1 MEVFNNNNFGF
12 PPFSSTTEQ
21 QQQPQP
27 QPQQQGQQQRDPQ
40 FHFGPFPNANTPTNF
55 QYNPQPFFFNTEV
68 LPIDMNNNNNID
80 NIPSPTIPL
89 PPQEE
94 PSGDLPESSSSSKKK
109 RKSESMEVESN
120 DSFVSP
126 TLPRKKLHRLKK
138 IIQQELSP
146 TQQQR
151 FIEQLQ
157 DMQLKRIQFSFP
169 IVAQHL
175 RILSSAAVLGRII
188 FRYQSFLP
196 FHSIQLMIC
205 YICLIREHACN

>member
-1 MEVFNNNNFGF
+1 M
-12 PPFSSTTEQ
+12 
-21 QQQPQP
+21 
-27 QPQQQGQQQRDPQ
+27 RDR
-40 FHFGPFPNANTPTNF
+40 
-55 QYNPQPFFFNTEV
+55 
-68 LPIDMNNNNNID
+68 
-80 NIPSPTIPL
+80 L
-89 PPQEE
+89 PPGGILISWQQLSWCGVTQ
-94 PSGDLPESSSSSKKK
+94 PSVLRIE
-109 RKSESMEVESN
+109 RYYTRNRNELII
-120 DSFVSP
+120 
-126 TLPRKKLHRLKK
+126 TLLLILTSVLLLLLLLLLLLNLSK